1 MWVSSQVTWKESEV
15 KATHTTC
22 KQSASAAAADNNPK
36 AKRSKLWPIQWPI
49 TLSCF
54 EHFLFIRVSYK
65 LHPRAP
71 RPMLQNGVWQG
82 QLFIVEDSL
91 FERENASAICY
102 LLQTVAKSLKT
113 SFFLSLWTK
122 EVLKSHKFSLYFL
135 RNVPFFTS
143 IYNKDFNW
151 YRVQEIE
158 SNFRFGY
165 WVNVDTPTSDAMQIA
180 KEVSIWSLNCW

>member
-1 MWVSSQVTWKESEV
+1 MLDLWSIKKNQTMWIILIMTLLGTNLNQCEFPV
-15 KATHTTC
+15 KLLERKVRSKPHTTC
-22 KQSASAAAADNNPK
+22 KQSASAAADNNPK

-102 LLQTVAKSLKT
+102 LQQTVAKSLKT
-113 SFFLSLWTK
+113 SSLVSLWTK
-122 EVLKSHKFSLYFL
+122 GGF
-135 RNVPFFTS
+135 
-143 IYNKDFNW
+143 
-151 YRVQEIE
+151 
-158 SNFRFGY
+158 
-165 WVNVDTPTSDAMQIA
+165 
-180 KEVSIWSLNCW
+180 